1 MSVITK
7 LEYQKNNP
15 DRANLYVDDK
25 FFAGISVELC
35 IKEHLKS
42 GMEIDLEKLSELIL
56 EDEKGVAFTK
66 AINYVSNNYKTKKQV
81 KDYLYK
87 KGYNQ
92 NTISHVIDKME
103 EYKYLDDESYAKQY
117 ILTYSKKYGKLRLVT
132 GLKSKGISDKIIDNL
147 FDGDVEIENSIESVA
162 SKYLK
167 NKIIDD
173 KTYIKLSRF
182 LYSRG
187 FQFDEINGYL
197 NKLKREE
204 EC

>member
-15 DRANLYVDDK
+15 DRANLYIDDK

-92 NTISHVIDKME
+92 NTIAHVIDKME

-117 ILTYSKKYGKLRLVT
+117 ILTYSKKYGKLRLVA

-147 FDGDVEIENSIESVA
+147 FDGEVEIESSIESVA

-167 NKIIDD
+167 NKIVDE

-187 FQFDEINGYL
+187 FQFDEINSYL

-204 EC
+204 